1 MEQRWEESAGMYTH
15 KKFKKMASSVVVTT
29 VDSTPTTHSN
39 SSSMN
44 VNSRIAASAEGAIDL
59 GGGHRISNVSPPI
72 TLPGTTLSHHSNNT
86 ALPLSNI
93 TQRNIVIPS
102 HNFPLKHR

>member
-1 MEQRWEESAGMYTH
+1 
-15 KKFKKMASSVVVTT
+15 MASSVVVTT
-29 VDSTPTTHSN
+29 VATTPTVPQPHSSN
-39 SSSMN
+39 SIN
-44 VNSRIAASAEGAIDL
+44 VNARIAALPAGGGDL
-59 GGGHRISNVSPPI
+59 GGGGRRSNGSPPVV
-72 TLPGTTLSHHSNNT
+72 TLPGTTISHHSNNT

>member
-1 MEQRWEESAGMYTH
+1 
-15 KKFKKMASSVVVTT
+15 MASSVVVTT
-29 VDSTPTTHSN
+29 ADSTPTTHSN

-86 ALPLSNI
+86 ALQAADAWDRSVFAYKDS
-93 TQRNIVIPS
+93 TS
-102 HNFPLKHR
+102 